1 MKKYEDTLLKG
12 LKEKETT
19 ENYHGVPILVK
30 NLPDC
35 DVKGA
40 MDPRLYRDSKKQIF
54 MMSVMPKSMMKM
66 DTSEKG
72 LANLRNMFNAKK
84 SIPCVD
90 TDILIENKTVKA

>member
-1 MKKYEDTLLKG
+1 MLDVITGRFIPQGLLPVQIPKDMEIVECQAEDVAFHMEYYEDTLLKG

-40 MDPRLYRDSKKQIF
+40 MDPRLYRDSKNRF
-54 MMSVMPKSMMKM
+54 
-66 DTSEKG
+66 
-72 LANLRNMFNAKK
+72 L
-84 SIPCVD
+84 
-90 TDILIENKTVKA
+90 